1 METNNTKE
9 EQILIRITGNDRPGL
24 TTSIMEI
31 LASKD
36 AKILDIGQADIHSTL
51 SLGILIRIDENA
63 SGQVMKELLFKATE
77 LGVNIGF
84 APVTDDEYENWV
96 RSGQEPI
103 HTHTHRSLAF
113 GKADRSRYKSHNQPR
128 TQHRLHTATHRTHE
142 HKAPGTQHAC
152 LHRVLA
158 ARHTYRPCCHAG
170 VSDAH
175 IFRNGD

>member
-96 RSGQEPI
+96 NGQGKNRFI
-103 HTHTHRSLAF
+103 LTLIGRSLSA
-113 GKADRSRYKSHNQPR
+113 KQI
-128 TQHRLHTATHRTHE
+128 E
-142 HKAPGTQHAC
+142 APGTQRAC

-170 VSDAH
+170 GTDAH
-175 IFRNGD
+175 IVGNGDRLLIPT